1 MTAHLLHR
9 NVCPGSVLVT
19 RRGTWKLAG
28 LEFAGTVVLGLV
40 FLFLFSDSRFAI
52 FFHLADFI
60 LHITFKI
67 YSPPV
72 CADTILTHCQG
83 LFSYS
88 NVVKE
93 KQLEFLPHSRNC
105 PYSIV
110 YSISVGKLKKS
121 RGKFKKE

>member
-52 FFHLADFI
+52 FFTWLTLFFISLLKFIHL
-60 LHITFKI
+60 
-67 YSPPV
+67 
-72 CADTILTHCQG
+72 
-83 LFSYS
+83 LFAQTQY
-88 NVVKE
+88 
-93 KQLEFLPHSRNC
+93 
-105 PYSIV
+105 
-110 YSISVGKLKKS
+110 
-121 RGKFKKE
+121 